1 LALENYRSSNQQPKR
16 IRLLD
21 FLKEDVKMK
30 KGIVSVVIC
39 IMVSMGLFA
48 CGGGSSSS
56 DTNVASDTNAAIDS
70 VSITSISPANA
81 ILGIS
86 TSFVVEVSY
95 SLASKDSG
103 LLMVGFNTDQVDS
116 YGMISSQ
123 TYTVAK
129 GSGTHMF
136 TATATPANWGPIGT
150 FQAYVN
156 LSENPRPSSW
166 TPLAGDK
173 KTISISSSP
182 APVVGISANVFKSRT
197 NSVQCNNDV
206 CF

>member
-1 LALENYRSSNQQPKR
+1 
-16 IRLLD
+16 
-21 FLKEDVKMK
+21 M
-30 KGIVSVVIC
+30 
-39 IMVSMGLFA
+39 
-48 CGGGSSSS
+48 
-56 DTNVASDTNAAIDS
+56 
-70 VSITSISPANA
+70 
-81 ILGIS
+81 
-86 TSFVVEVSY
+86 
-95 SLASKDSG
+95 ASKDSG

-173 KTISISSSP
+173 KRFLYLRVLRQLSAYPQMFSSRGQIPFNAIMMFVSRVHIKPMKHTIATDGYGLGDERRGVTRYLLS
-182 APVVGISANVFKSRT
+182 T
-197 NSVQCNNDV
+197 W
-206 CF
+206 